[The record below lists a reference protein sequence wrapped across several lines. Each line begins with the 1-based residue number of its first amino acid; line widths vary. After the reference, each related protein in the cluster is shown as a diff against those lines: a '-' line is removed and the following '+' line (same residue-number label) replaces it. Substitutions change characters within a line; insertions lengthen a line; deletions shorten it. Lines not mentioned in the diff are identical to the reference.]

1 MGVRR
6 VLGSGRLGSGN
17 AGFHE
22 SAVDPTSVATG
33 ERRRTGTRLALP
45 ATAVRVTFDFDTFL
59 GWAGAGF
66 PLTWMLLLAAV
77 FKGRDTDF
85 RDTVLPLRPLFGTRT
100 VAPSPVEEEDFRF
113 ARVGEAVLL
122 LDLTVREV
130 RFEIVF
136 PPVLFFTGGFPN
148 IQAPPAIA
156 KSLLHKGMRTRQS
169 SEYRGRG
176 TGCQPSEAGAGR
188 RNSTSIVVRSRITP
202 GS

>member
-22 SAVDPTSVATG
+22 SAVDPTSVATD

-45 ATAVRVTFDFDTFL
+45 APAVRVALDFDPFL
-59 GWAGAGF
+59 GWAGDGF

-85 RDTVLPLRPLFGTRT
+85 RDTVLPLRPLFGTRA
-100 VAPSPVEEEDFRF
+100 VAPSPVEEEDIRF
-113 ARVGEAVLL
+113 ARVGEVVLL
-122 LDLTVREV
+122 LDLTVREE

-136 PPVLFFTGGFPN
+136 PPVRFFIGGFPN
-148 IQAPPAIA
+148 VHPPPATA
-156 KSLLHKGMRTRQS
+156 KFLLHKGMRTGQS
-169 SEYRGRG
+169 SEYRVRG
-176 TGCQPSEAGAGR
+176 TGCQPSGEGSGR